1 VFSLF
6 FIPSGSCD
14 HHTAHGKVLAGL
26 CVYDSY
32 KRNFAMTTLNLGN
45 LATFRLVIQ
54 RGSFSAAADI
64 LGLSQPAVSLQVR
77 QLEQFLRTRLV
88 ERTGRG
94 IKATAAGLALLEH
107 GNRIEQVVEEA
118 IRSVSEF
125 SHEISG
131 TITLG
136 TGATACIHLL
146 PPLLQQ
152 LREEHPLLR
161 VGVTTGNT
169 LDVVRAVEENRL
181 DIGLVTLPASGRA
194 LEVMPLLDEEFVLII
209 SQVQDEQIAHFTPQ
223 ILHAL
228 PLIAFESGS
237 GTRDLI
243 DGWFNICDL
252 EVCPVMQLGSIEAIK
267 RMVRAGLGYSIVPL
281 MAVDNVADREGLSVR
296 SLNPVLHRQL
306 GIVMRQDKILSKGIS
321 EVIRL
326 LREKTNG

>member
-1 VFSLF
+1 
-6 FIPSGSCD
+6 
-14 HHTAHGKVLAGL
+14 
-26 CVYDSY
+26 
-32 KRNFAMTTLNLGN
+32 MTTLNLGN
-45 LATFRLVIQ
+45 LATFQLVIQ

-209 SQVQDEQIAHFTPQ
+209 SQAQDEEIAQFTPQ

-243 DGWFNICDL
+243 DGWFKACDL

-267 RMVRAGLGYSIVPL
+267 RMVRAGLGYSIVPR
-281 MAVDNVADREGLSVR
+281 MAVENVVDREGLSVR
-296 SLNPVLHRQL
+296 SLNPILHRQL

>member
-1 VFSLF
+1 
-6 FIPSGSCD
+6 
-14 HHTAHGKVLAGL
+14 
-26 CVYDSY
+26 
-32 KRNFAMTTLNLGN
+32 MTTLNLGN

-107 GNRIEQVVEEA
+107 GKRIEQVVEEA

-209 SQVQDEQIAHFTPQ
+209 SQAQDEEIAQFTPQ

-243 DGWFNICDL
+243 DDWFNTCDL

-267 RMVRAGLGYSIVPL
+267 RMVRAGLGYSIVPR
-281 MAVDNVADREGLSVR
+281 MAVENVVDREGLSVR